1 VSCLRNQLRFLLP
14 VILGMCVLGVASD
27 VKAQI
32 TKRDDAV
39 GLLLNEW
46 YRDGTASGLA
56 SITYENRDGQHSPLN
71 TSLYPQLQIFEHNST
86 SGTATGP
93 AAHLRLGP
101 MVGNCSMA
109 SSAVSG
115 GSLPRLYMM
124 DPGGGKFLMMQY
136 LANNLFVY
144 PEHQDHDIGA
154 NGVGGYGDLYPVNTP
169 CCLIS
174 QGSSG
179 SDQPFVQAVLST
191 IAAFPRETQRALIQK
206 RVLMPTVQSILR
218 QSSRAVTKPADYL
231 TGAAHPVVFDA
242 AMLNEE
248 AMVKMAQSMTPDLIP
263 PLVQLEVV
271 EESDPQAGKQVF
283 EAANPVSHKLT
294 DARVSIA
301 RVFRGAVD
309 EYGMVIDLSK
319 CADIM
324 GRPVKTTAQVLQG
337 DPRLVRIDR
346 SGNGPYMRLRVRWQ
360 PPIITRTG
368 IRSHRVD
375 IGIFA
380 TSGTGISAP
389 AIISFYMLPNERRFY
404 NERGRLAE
412 IDYQTPNPDIGLPA
426 SDRDLRWLKV
436 MLAATVSGDGLR
448 SRLMEKL
455 LNEEQRKAIQSA
467 WLPLDRRYQALTAP
481 GAPPDEA
488 AKAALEKDISSS
500 LAKPLSSKD
509 QISLKMALEIVF
521 SRAASF
527 TDLYL
532 SFRQEIDKLAARS
545 PKKTAAEDLRREV
558 LRLVDLGIL
567 IEQASGTLSTVSA
580 PEKLTA
586 ADQHYLRS
594 LNLAVMSQALFP
606 EALERA
612 VAPAWVDPRLTTPKP
627 WRDVFR
633 YDEASGALLG
643 WVRHQA
649 GRTHFFDADGR
660 LLPDGPK
667 HPKKALEVKYD
678 RSAQGLMEWK

>member
-1 VSCLRNQLRFLLP
+1 
-14 VILGMCVLGVASD
+14 MCVLGVVGDAQ
-27 VKAQI
+27 AQI

-39 GLLLNEW
+39 GRLLNEW
-46 YRDGTASGLA
+46 YRDGTAAGLA
-56 SITYENRDGQHSPLN
+56 SITYENRDGLHSPLN
-71 TSLYPQLQIFEHNST
+71 LSLYPQLQNFVHGST
-86 SGTATGP
+86 GGAATGP
-93 AAHLRLGP
+93 ASHLRLGP
-101 MVGNCSMA
+101 TVGNCSMA
-109 SSAVSG
+109 SSAISG

-154 NGVGGYGDLYPVNTP
+154 NGIGGYGDLYPVNTP

-179 SDQPFVQAVLST
+179 SDQPILQAVLST
-191 IAAFPRETQRALIQK
+191 IAAFPRETQRVLIQK
-206 RVLMPTVQSILR
+206 RLLMPTVQSILR

-231 TGAAHPVVFDA
+231 TGAAHPVVVDS

-248 AMVKMAQSMTPDLIP
+248 SMARMAQSMTPDLIP
-263 PLVQLEVV
+263 PLAQIEVV
-271 EESDPQAGKQVF
+271 EESDPQAGKHVF
-283 EAANPVSHKLT
+283 EAQNAVSHQLA

-301 RVFRGAVD
+301 RVFRGALD

-324 GRPVKTTAQVLQG
+324 GRPVKTTVQVLQG

-346 SGNGPYMRLRVRWQ
+346 SGNGPYLRLRVRWQ

-375 IGIFA
+375 IGVFA

-404 NERGRLAE
+404 NVRGRLAE
-412 IDYQTPNPDIGLPA
+412 IDYHKPNPDIGLPA

-436 MLAATVSGDGLR
+436 MLAATLSGDGLR
-448 SRLMEKL
+448 SRIMEKL
-455 LNEEQRKAIQSA
+455 LNDEQRQAIQTA
-467 WLPLDRRYQALTAP
+467 WMPLDQRYQALTVP
-481 GAPPDEA
+481 GAKADEP
-488 AKAALEKDISSS
+488 AKAAMEKDLASA

-521 SRAASF
+521 NRAADF

-532 SFRQEIDKLAARS
+532 AFRQEIDKLAATS
-545 PKKTAAEDLRREV
+545 PKKSAADDLRREV
-558 LRLVDLGIL
+558 QRLIDLGVL

-594 LNLAVMSQALFP
+594 LNLTVMSQALFP

-633 YDEASGALLG
+633 YDETRGALLG

-667 HPKKALEVKYD
+667 HPEKAVEVKYG
-678 RSAQGLMEWK
+678 SNAQGLLEWK